1 MVLFLT
7 TGVAYGIGASTG
19 VCQWLSAAGQYKIHT
34 VKDYLDL
41 AEFANGCRLA
51 VVLATLEG

>member
-1 MVLFLT
+1 MVS
-7 TGVAYGIGASTG
+7 GPARVS
-19 VCQWLSAAGQYKIHT
+19 VSWLSAAGQYKIHT